1 MRLEFQAMGTGV
13 TVLVPAADR
22 RLGDWVEDLF
32 RAWEVCLS
40 RFREDSE
47 LSRLNARAGQ
57 PVTVSRLLFDA
68 VEAALGAAQAT
79 GGLFDPT
86 MLHQIRGLGYDR
98 TFSAIDPTST
108 RHYRPA
114 PGGAWREVRL
124 DPGRRTV
131 QLPDGAGLDLGGI
144 AKGMAVDAA
153 LAGLREAGAACAAVN
168 AGGDLAVTDPPDG
181 YTSWPIEIETNREP
195 CLVSLA
201 GGALATSSVGRRRW
215 REGMV
220 ERHHLLD
227 PASGLPVDNE
237 VWSATAAARSCRDA
251 EVAAKAALMLG
262 EDGGARFLERHQ
274 MPGLLVLKDGRQVLI
289 GSWAPIQA
297 RG

>member
-1 MRLEFQAMGTGV
+1 MGTGV
-13 TVLVPAADR
+13 TVLVPAANR
-22 RLGDWVEDLF
+22 RLGTWVENLF
-32 RAWEVCLS
+32 HAWEVRLS

-47 LSRLNARAGQ
+47 LSRLNARAGES
-57 PVTVSRLLFDA
+57 VRVSRMLFEA
-68 VEAALGAAQAT
+68 VEAAVGAAQET

-98 TFSAIDPTST
+98 TFNAIDPAST
-108 RHYRPA
+108 RQYRPVL
-114 PGGAWREVRL
+114 GGAWREVRL
-124 DPGRRTV
+124 DPRRRTV
-131 QLPDGAGLDLGGI
+131 QLPEGAGLDLGGI

-153 LAGLREAGAACAAVN
+153 LAGLRKAGAACAAVN
-168 AGGDLAVTDPPDG
+168 AGGDLAVTDPPRG
-181 YTSWPIEIETNREP
+181 YASWPIEIETNREP

-215 REGMV
+215 QEGAM

-237 VWSATAAARSCRDA
+237 VWSATATARSCRDA
-251 EVAAKAALMLG
+251 EVAAKAALLLG
-262 EDGGARFLERHQ
+262 EGDGTGFLERRQ

-289 GSWAPIQA
+289 GSWAPIEA